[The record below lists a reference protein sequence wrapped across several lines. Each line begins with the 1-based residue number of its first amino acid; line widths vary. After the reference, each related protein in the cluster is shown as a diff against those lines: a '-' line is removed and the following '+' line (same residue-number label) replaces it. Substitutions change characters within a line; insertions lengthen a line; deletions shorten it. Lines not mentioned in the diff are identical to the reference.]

1 MQSNTKKQL
10 APPAGHA
17 KTRILRLLRERA
29 DDGETIN
36 LAARADNESAKDA
49 PDARGGDAELGNIL
63 AQMHAADI
71 ADILESLP
79 LAQRAVVWQAA
90 TDAGCGGRVLLEVGD
105 NGRDFVIKETPAETM
120 AALLG
125 ELPGDEVAALLRGLP
140 PAASAR
146 LMRLAGLSDNGEVRA
161 SLSFDEG
168 TVGALMDFRPV
179 LARDTENVGELR
191 ARLQKMGELP
201 GHCDKLFVVDA
212 FERLVGVLPLKR
224 LLLHP
229 PQTPAMD
236 ITVADNLYLFRP
248 GDDTEK
254 AAGAFER
261 YDLISAPVV
270 DDSGRVIGRVT
281 IDDIVE
287 HFHENRER
295 GLLSSAG
302 IREEE
307 DLFAPLPR
315 RFRNRWQWIAI
326 NLVAALLIS
335 RVVGV
340 FESAIAQL
348 AALASLMPVVANMSG
363 NIGNQTATL
372 TIRALALDKINALNW
387 RDIMRGEFALSLING
402 AVWGGLT
409 GLVAYLIYG
418 RADLA
423 WVLSASMLLC
433 FAAAA
438 LAGFAI
444 PLIMRRLGKDPAL
457 GATVVLSGA
466 IDSLGFFIFLLLGVI
481 FLL

>member
-1 MQSNTKKQL
+1 MKMQQQQQL
-10 APPAGHA
+10 APPAGLA
-17 KTRILRLLRERA
+17 KTRILRLLQE
-29 DDGETIN
+29 
-36 LAARADNESAKDA
+36 LADNDNGNGESDNA
-49 PDARGGDAELGNIL
+49 PTNEQAALTKLGGIL

-79 LAQRAVVWQAA
+79 LAQRALVWLAA
-90 TDAGCGGRVLLEVGD
+90 TGAGVGGRVLLEVGD
-105 NGRDFVIKETPAETM
+105 NGRDFVLAETPAETM

-140 PAASAR
+140 PSASAR
-146 LMRLAGLSDNGEVRA
+146 LMRLAGLSDDAEVRA
-161 SLSFDEG
+161 SLSFDEN

-179 LARDTENVGELR
+179 LARDNENVGDLLV
-191 ARLQKMGELP
+191 RLQQMGELP
-201 GHCDKLFVVDA
+201 SHCDKLFVVDA
-212 FERLVGVLPLKR
+212 WERLVGVLPLKR
-224 LLLHP
+224 LLLNP
-229 PQTPAMD
+229 PQTSVQQIA
-236 ITVADNLYLFRP
+236 VSDNVYLFRP
-248 GDDTEK
+248 GDDIEK

-270 DDSGRVIGRVT
+270 DDSGRVVGRAT

-287 HFHENRER
+287 HMHESRER

-315 RFRNRWQWIAI
+315 RFMNRWQWICI

-340 FESAIAQL
+340 FEGAIAQL

-387 RDIMRGEFALSLING
+387 REIMRGEFALSLING
-402 AVWGGLT
+402 LVWGGLT
-409 GLVAYLIYG
+409 GLVVYLIYG
-418 RADLA
+418 RGDLA
-423 WVLSASMLLC
+423 FVLSASMLIC

-438 LAGFAI
+438 LAGFVI
-444 PLIMRRLGKDPAL
+444 PLLMRHLGKDPAL
-457 GATVVLSGA
+457 GATVVLSA
-466 IDSLGFFIFLLLGVI
+466 IIDSLGFFVFLFLGLLFLL
-481 FLL
+481 